1 MTMTIT
7 IVVFTAFNNNQT
19 IAFEDDHPLM
29 AYNLKRRIR
38 IICPT
43 SRILTIKHYEARLL
57 NEEKVEDKN
66 NGQGAEPIK
75 KTIIQ

>member
-1 MTMTIT
+1 MTTNIT
-7 IVVFTAFNNNQT
+7 IVVFTAFNNKQT

-43 SRILTIKHYEARLL
+43 SRILMIKHYEARLL
-57 NEEKVEDKN
+57 NEEVLEDKN
-66 NGQGAEPIK
+66 NGQGAKPKQDEKI
-75 KTIIQ
+75 